1 MKKVCFVGVG
11 NVVNYALT
19 FLLLG
24 LADRKCEVV
33 LVGTSFRAY
42 GACVFALRL
51 LHFLSFIVCVER
63 VFGIAVFEHFEG
75 G

>member
-1 MKKVCFVGVG
+1 MKKVCLVGVE
-11 NVVNYALT
+11 NVKNYALA

-24 LADRKCEVV
+24 LADRKCVVV

>member
-1 MKKVCFVGVG
+1 M
-11 NVVNYALT
+11 NYALA

-24 LADRKCEVV
+24 LADRKCEVA
-33 LVGTSFRAY
+33 LVDTSFRAY
-42 GACVFALRL
+42 GGCVFALRL

>member
-1 MKKVCFVGVG
+1 MKRVCFVGVG
-11 NVVNYALT
+11 NVINYALT

-24 LADRKCEVV
+24 LADRKCEVA
-33 LVGTSFRAY
+33 LVDTSFRAY
-42 GACVFALRL
+42 GGCVSAMRL
-51 LHFLSFIVCVER
+51 LHFLSFIICVEC